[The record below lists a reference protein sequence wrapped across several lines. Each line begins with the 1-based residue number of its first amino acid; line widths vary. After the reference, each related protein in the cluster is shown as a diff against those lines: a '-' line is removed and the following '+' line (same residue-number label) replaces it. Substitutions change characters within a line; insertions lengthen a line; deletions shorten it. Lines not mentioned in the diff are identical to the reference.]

1 MQRETEPAQSAAL
14 PHENQEI
21 KENRLKHCKKKDLVR
36 VSPPGRGEEMGKRSS
51 SLYAILLSFVL
62 LTFYNIWA
70 PSAVHE
76 LPKQL
81 ANVIPISDG
90 LSDAH
95 WIKEQW
101 DSVWLQLTSFPGMH
115 VKQ

>member
-1 MQRETEPAQSAAL
+1 
-14 PHENQEI
+14 
-21 KENRLKHCKKKDLVR
+21 
-36 VSPPGRGEEMGKRSS
+36 MGKRSS

-95 WIKEQW
+95 
-101 DSVWLQLTSFPGMH
+101 
-115 VKQ
+115 